1 MLKLKNSFYGFFFCS
16 IFFSC
21 WFCRSAMA
29 CLRAIA
35 PVRSSLS
42 RPESKI
48 HWIAAV
54 ALLISRKIVVAC
66 HLPGGWWL
74 GLGSRLGLW
83 PGMAV
88 KGWGLQLKRA
98 TAAFTAVLHLFQF
111 AVCVCAA
118 RPFLLL
124 CHNSFV
130 LTACR
135 TFLSLEI
142 CLPHE
147 APAPDAGFPAF
158 PWFFLLLHCPLKWVW
173 VVVIAA
179 EWSPREIEKFLTWSI
194 LSSSSFSAGK

>member
-1 MLKLKNSFYGFFFCS
+1 
-16 IFFSC
+16 
-21 WFCRSAMA
+21 MA

-118 RPFLLL
+118 RPFLCL

-147 APAPDAGFPAF
+147 APAAGAPGFPAF
-158 PWFFLLLHCPLKWVW
+158 PWFFLLLHCPLKMGLSCSYCCGVESSGNWEVLDLEHL
-173 VVVIAA
+173 VVV
-179 EWSPREIEKFLTWSI
+179 FLFGWKISK
-194 LSSSSFSAGK
+194 LSCTFIQCGSKV